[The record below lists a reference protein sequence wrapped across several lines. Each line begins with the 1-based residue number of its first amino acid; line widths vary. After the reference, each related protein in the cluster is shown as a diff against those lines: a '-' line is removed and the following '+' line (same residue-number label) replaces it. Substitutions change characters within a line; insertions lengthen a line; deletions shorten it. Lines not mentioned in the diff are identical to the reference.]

1 MSSIDWI
8 RDRSVL
14 FVTKKTSMKNQNKQS
29 SKLNWFH
36 LWRELVWQKL
46 CSKQPI
52 YTDKIWFLPCT
63 QKSLLMKIC
72 AHRKAGRRKLASP
85 LTFLLSWS
93 LALRHQSLACHSRF
107 ALASVQKTK
116 RYDSTLA
123 KIALFQTIWVR
134 QLQEHNTKMA
144 GFCISFWTAYSCT
157 NLGELNR
164 KDLYEGLLD

>member
-8 RDRSVL
+8 PVRSVL
-14 FVTKKTSMKNQNKQS
+14 LVKKTSVKNQNKQS

-36 LWRELVWQKL
+36 LWREQVWQKL

-107 ALASVQKTK
+107 ALASVRKTK
-116 RYDSTLA
+116 RLRRRLIWFNLSRNQNCSVPNY
-123 KIALFQTIWVR
+123 WVR
-134 QLQEHNTKMA
+134 QLQEP
-144 GFCISFWTAYSCT
+144 
-157 NLGELNR
+157 
-164 KDLYEGLLD
+164 